1 MKLAYNGG
9 MSRQPGGKLKRI
21 IVLPFILIMAA
32 SFSVSW
38 TMYLIGSRESMR
50 DLIRTVI
57 REVAERV
64 NETTRN
70 KMQEALHIAEV
81 NAAYFMEFRPD
92 KASSVGIRRTF
103 LSQLRVYDRLSI
115 ISVGMDDGSY
125 MEAQRLDDGRLR
137 VAHAGS
143 ETGQALVFQPAND
156 DGGFGE
162 PELVRPD
169 YDPRQRPW
177 YRLALEAG
185 KPSWTEPYTLYSNS
199 DPAMSASIPIL
210 DGEGTLIGVT
220 TAVLTLG
227 EISEYLS
234 QLPEAS
240 KGILY
245 LVDYTGRLVASSAGA
260 VSIVDPDGQRQ
271 RARNH
276 EDPLIAL
283 SAKAAGIEAPGEKTP
298 VKNRLVDFSLNI
310 GTTRYL
316 GQARPF
322 RTDAGLDWLVVTA
335 LRETAYTTKLAQ
347 MDVWTLAI
355 LFAFLVAAVI
365 AGWFIVESLTGPL
378 RLLVNDVDAL
388 VPGVPAPTGL
398 SQITLRQN
406 ELGRL
411 ARSILALKVRLDE
424 NFGAIEQ
431 SLKEKD
437 ILLKEVHH
445 RVKNN
450 LQIVSSIL
458 SLQTGTIQDEQARE
472 AFEECQDR
480 IQAMALVH
488 EEVYQTGSFVEL
500 RMSDY
505 IRKIC
510 DTLRWSRAW
519 GSATVDIFVEVEE
532 NAVLPLDKAIPCGLV
547 TNELV
552 TNALKHA
559 FRGKSHGIIAV
570 NFSLACSS
578 ATGDPETPDPLPHFT
593 LVVADDGTGM
603 APDANECGGVGGQLV
618 QGLVSQLKGSLHYDG
633 SPDGGTSVRVEF

>member
-1 MKLAYNGG
+1 
-9 MSRQPGGKLKRI
+9 MSRQPSGKLKRLI
-21 IVLPFILIMAA
+21 ILPFLLIMAA

-38 TMYLIGSRESMR
+38 SMYLIGSRESMR

-57 REVAERV
+57 REVADRV

-70 KMQEALHIAEV
+70 KMQETLRIAEV
-81 NAAYFMEFRPD
+81 NAAYFAEFKPGQTSAD
-92 KASSVGIRRTF
+92 GIKRFF
-103 LSQLRVYDRLSI
+103 LSQLWVYDRLSI
-115 ISVGMDDGSY
+115 VSVGMDDGSY
-125 MEAQRLDDGRLR
+125 LEAQRLEDGRLR
-137 VAHAGS
+137 VASAGTQ
-143 ETGQALVFQPAND
+143 TGNTLVFRPVNA
-156 DGGFGE
+156 DGSFGE

-177 YRLALEAG
+177 YRSALDAG
-185 KPSWTEPYTLYSNS
+185 QPIWTEPYTLYSNS
-199 DPAMSASIPIL
+199 DPAMSASVPIHSN
-210 DGEGTLIGVT
+210 DGTVIGVT

-260 VSIVDPDGQRQ
+260 ISIVDPDGQRQ

-276 EDPLIAL
+276 EDPLVAL
-283 SAKAAGIEAPGEKTP
+283 SAKAAGIEAPGEQAP
-298 VKNRLVDFSLNI
+298 VKNSLVDFSLNI
-310 GTTRYL
+310 GTVRYL

-322 RTDAGLDWLVVTA
+322 RTEAGLDWLVVTA
-335 LRETAYTTKLAQ
+335 LRENAYTTKLAQ
-347 MDVWTLAI
+347 MDAWTLAV
-355 LFAFLVAAVI
+355 LFAFLVAAVV

-378 RLLVNDVDAL
+378 RILVNDVDAL
-388 VPGVPAPTGL
+388 VPGVPAPPGL

-424 NFGAIEQ
+424 NFGSIER
-431 SLKEKD
+431 SLREKD

-488 EEVYQTGSFVEL
+488 EEVYQTASFVEL
-500 RMSDY
+500 RMADY
-505 IRKIC
+505 IHKIC

-532 NAVLPLDKAIPCGLV
+532 NAALPLDKAIPCGLV

-570 NFSLACSS
+570 NFSMVPVAMVDLSR
-578 ATGDPETPDPLPHFT
+578 EPDSINPPPRFI
-593 LVVADDGTGM
+593 LVVADDGTGI
-603 APDANECGGVGGQLV
+603 APDADECGGVGGQLV
-618 QGLVSQLKGSLHYDG
+618 QGLVSQLKGTLQYD
-633 SPDGGTSVRVEF
+633 SAPDGGTSVRVEF

>member
-1 MKLAYNGG
+1 
-9 MSRQPGGKLKRI
+9 MSRQPSGKLKRL

-70 KMQEALHIAEV
+70 KMEEALSAAEV
-81 NAAYFMEFRPD
+81 NAAYFAEFKPD
-92 KASSVGIRRTF
+92 QTSTDGLRQVF
-103 LSQLRVYDRLSI
+103 LSQLRVYERLSI
-115 ISVGMDDGSY
+115 IAVGMDDGSY
-125 MEAQRLDDGRLR
+125 LEAQRLADGRLR
-137 VAHAGS
+137 VASAGS
-143 ETGQALVFQPAND
+143 ETGNDLVFRPVND
-156 DGGFGE
+156 DGSFGE

-177 YRLALEAG
+177 YRSALDAG
-185 KPSWTEPYTLYSNS
+185 QPIWTEPYTLYSNS
-199 DPAMSASIPIL
+199 DPAMSASIPIHGD
-210 DGEGTLIGVT
+210 DGTVIGVT

-227 EISEYLS
+227 GISEYLN
-234 QLPEAS
+234 QLPESS

-276 EDPLIAL
+276 EDPLVAL
-283 SAKAAGIEAPGEKTP
+283 SAKAAGIEAPGEQSP

-322 RTDAGLDWLVVTA
+322 RTEAGLDWLVVTA

-347 MDVWTLAI
+347 MDAWTLAV
-355 LFAFLVAAVI
+355 LFVFLVAAVI

-378 RLLVNDVDAL
+378 RLLINDVDAL
-388 VPGVPAPTGL
+388 VPGVPAPSGL
-398 SQITLRQN
+398 SQITLKNN

-431 SLKEKD
+431 SLGEKD

-450 LQIVSSIL
+450 LQIVSSFL

-500 RMSDY
+500 PMSDY

-532 NAVLPLDKAIPCGLV
+532 NAALPLDKAIPCGLV

-570 NFSLACSS
+570 NFSMANASTTELP
-578 ATGDPETPDPLPHFT
+578 GDNHPVSRFILI
-593 LVVADDGTGM
+593 VADDGTGM
-603 APDANECGGVGGQLV
+603 AADANECGGVGSQLV
-618 QGLVSQLKGSLHYDG
+618 QGLVSQLKGTLHYD
-633 SPDGGTSVRVEF
+633 SAPDGGTSVRVEF

>member
-1 MKLAYNGG
+1 MARKP
-9 MSRQPGGKLKRI
+9 SGKLKRI

-50 DLIRTVI
+50 DLIRTLV

-70 KMQEALHIAEV
+70 KMEEALRIAEV
-81 NAAYFMEFRPD
+81 NAIYFAEFRPRQD
-92 KASSVGIRRTF
+92 SAEGIRRIF
-103 LSQLRVYDRLSI
+103 LSQLGVYEGLSI

-125 MEAQRLDDGRLR
+125 LEAQRLDDGRIR
-137 VAHAGS
+137 VARAGT
-143 ETGQALVFQPAND
+143 ETGNALVFRPVSG
-156 DGGFGE
+156 DGSFGD

-177 YRLALEAG
+177 YRSALEAAR
-185 KPSWTEPYTLYSNS
+185 PSWTEPYTLYSNS
-199 DPAMSASIPIL
+199 DPAMSATVPIL
-210 DGEGTLIGVT
+210 DGKGAIIGVT

-227 EISEYLS
+227 ELSEYLR

-240 KGILY
+240 RGIVY
-245 LVDYTGRLVASSAGA
+245 VVDYNGRLVASSAGA
-260 VSIVDPDGQRQ
+260 ASIVDPDGQRE
-271 RARNH
+271 RARTH
-276 EDPLIAL
+276 PDPLLAR
-283 SAKAAGIEAPGEKTP
+283 SAIAAGIEAPGEKAP
-298 VKNRLVDFSLNI
+298 VKSRLSDFSLTI

-316 GQARPF
+316 GQARPL
-322 RTDAGLDWLVVTA
+322 RSATGLDWLVVTA
-335 LRETAYTTKLAQ
+335 LRETAYTSKLAQ
-347 MDVWTLAI
+347 MDTWTLAV
-355 LFAFLVAAVI
+355 LVAFLLAAIV
-365 AGWFIVESLTGPL
+365 AGWIIVESLTGPL
-378 RLLVNDVDAL
+378 KLLVNDVDSL
-388 VPGVPAPTGL
+388 VPGIPAPTGL
-398 SQITLRQN
+398 AHITLKNN

-411 ARSILALKVRLDE
+411 ARAILALKVRLDE

-431 SLKEKD
+431 SLREKD

-500 RMSDY
+500 RMADY

-519 GSATVDIFVEVEE
+519 GSATVDLLVEAEE
-532 NAVLPLDKAIPCGLV
+532 DAALPLDKAIPCGLV

-570 NFSLACSS
+570 NFSMTS
-578 ATGDPETPDPLPHFT
+578 TPDLAGEKDPAARFV
-593 LVVADDGTGM
+593 LVVADDGTGI
-603 APDANECGGVGGQLV
+603 AADADECGGVGGQLV
-618 QGLVSQLKGSLHYDG
+618 QGLVSQLKGSLHYD
-633 SPDGGTSVRVEF
+633 SAPDGGTSVRVEF

>member
-1 MKLAYNGG
+1 MVRNP
-9 MSRQPGGKLKRI
+9 SGKLKRI
-21 IVLPFILIMAA
+21 IVLPFIIIMAA

-38 TMYLIGSRESMR
+38 TMYLIGSRESMQ

-70 KMQEALHIAEV
+70 KMEEAINAAEV
-81 NAAYFMEFRPD
+81 NAAYFAEFRPAL
-92 KASSVGIRRTF
+92 ASADGVRRIF
-103 LSQLRVYDRLSI
+103 LSQLALFDRLSI
-115 ISVGMDDGSY
+115 LSIGMDDGSY
-125 MEAQRLDDGRLR
+125 LEAQRLADGRVR
-137 VAHAGS
+137 VASAGS
-143 ETGQALVFQPAND
+143 ETGNALIFRPVNT
-156 DGGFGE
+156 DGSFGE

-177 YRLALEAG
+177 YRSALESGQA
-185 KPSWTEPYTLYSNS
+185 SWTEPYTLYSNS
-199 DPAMSASIPIL
+199 DPAMSATVPLLNTEGSI
-210 DGEGTLIGVT
+210 IGVA
-220 TAVLTLG
+220 TAVITLG
-227 EISEYLS
+227 EVSEYLR

-240 KGILY
+240 RGIIY

-260 VSIVDPDGQRQ
+260 ASIVDPDGQRE
-271 RARNH
+271 RARTH
-276 EDPLIAL
+276 ADPLIAR
-283 SAKAAGIEAPGEKTP
+283 SAMAAGIEAPGEVSP
-298 VKNRLVDFSLNI
+298 VKNRLVDFSLAI

-322 RTDAGLDWLVVTA
+322 RTEAGLDWLIVTA
-335 LRETAYTTKLAQ
+335 LRETAYTSKLAQ
-347 MDVWTLAI
+347 MDAWTLAVLI
-355 LFAFLVAAVI
+355 AFLLTAII

-378 RLLVNDVDAL
+378 RVLINDVDAL

-398 SQITLRQN
+398 SQITLKNN

-431 SLKEKD
+431 SLSEKD

-458 SLQTGTIQDEQARE
+458 SLQTGTIEDAQARE

-500 RMSDY
+500 RMADY
-505 IRKIC
+505 LRKIC
-510 DTLRWSRAW
+510 ETLRWSRAW

-532 NAVLPLDKAIPCGLV
+532 NAALPLEKAIPCGLV

-559 FRGKSHGIIAV
+559 FRGRSHGMIAV
-570 NFSLACSS
+570 NFSMKNPDMEEGS
-578 ATGDPETPDPLPHFT
+578 GETCILPCYT
-593 LVVADDGTGM
+593 LVVADDGTGI
-603 APDANECGGVGGQLV
+603 ASSADECGGVGGQLI
-618 QGLVSQLKGSLHYDG
+618 QGLVSQLKGTLQYD
-633 SPDGGTSVRVEF
+633 STAEGGTSVRVEF

>member
-1 MKLAYNGG
+1 
-9 MSRQPGGKLKRI
+9 
-21 IVLPFILIMAA
+21 
-32 SFSVSW
+32 
-38 TMYLIGSRESMR
+38 MYLIGSRESMR

-70 KMQEALHIAEV
+70 KMQEALRTAEV
-81 NAAYFMEFRPD
+81 NAAYFAEFKPD
-92 KASSVGIRRTF
+92 QASADGIRRIF
-103 LSQLRVYDRLSI
+103 LSQLGVYGRLSI
-115 ISVGMDDGSY
+115 ISVGLDDGSY
-125 MEAQRLDDGRLR
+125 MEAQRLDDGRVR
-137 VAHAGS
+137 VASAGTQ
-143 ETGQALVFQPAND
+143 TGNSLVFRPVND
-156 DGGFGE
+156 DGSFGE

-177 YRLALEAG
+177 YRSALDAG
-185 KPSWTEPYTLYSNS
+185 QPIWTEPYTLYSNS
-199 DPAMSASIPIL
+199 DPAMSASVPIHGG
-210 DGEGTLIGVT
+210 DGTVIGVT

-276 EDPLIAL
+276 EDPLVAL
-283 SAKAAGIEAPGEKTP
+283 SAKAAGIEAPGEQTP

-310 GTTRYL
+310 GTVRYL

-322 RTDAGLDWLVVTA
+322 RTEAGLDWLVVTA
-335 LRETAYTTKLAQ
+335 LRENAYTTKLAQ
-347 MDVWTLAI
+347 MDAWTLAV

-378 RLLVNDVDAL
+378 RILVNDVDAL
-388 VPGVPAPTGL
+388 VPGVTAPPGL
-398 SQITLRQN
+398 SDITLKQN

-424 NFGAIEQ
+424 NFGSIEQ
-431 SLKEKD
+431 SLREKD

-500 RMSDY
+500 RMADY
-505 IRKIC
+505 LHKIC

-532 NAVLPLDKAIPCGLV
+532 NSALPLDKAIPCGLV

-570 NFSLACSS
+570 NFSMV
-578 ATGDPETPDPLPHFT
+578 PVTPDDPAREPDFINQPPRFI
-593 LVVADDGTGM
+593 LVVADDGTGI

-618 QGLVSQLKGSLHYDG
+618 QGLVSQLKGSLHYD
-633 SPDGGTSVRVEF
+633 SAPDGGTSVRVEF

>member
-1 MKLAYNGG
+1 MYNDP
-9 MSRQPGGKLKRI
+9 MARKQSGKLKRI
-21 IVLPFILIMAA
+21 IVLPFIIIMAA

-70 KMQEALHIAEV
+70 KMEDAIRAAEV
-81 NAAYFMEFRPD
+81 NAAYFAEFRPVQ
-92 KASSVGIRRTF
+92 ASTDGIRRIF
-103 LSQLRVYDRLSI
+103 LSQLDVFDKLSI
-115 ISVGMDDGSY
+115 LSVGMDDGSY
-125 MEAQRLDDGRLR
+125 MEAQRLTDGRVR
-137 VAHAGS
+137 VASAGP
-143 ETGQALVFQPAND
+143 ETGNALVFRPINA
-156 DGGFGE
+156 DGSFGE

-177 YRLALEAG
+177 YRSALDAG
-185 KPSWTEPYTLYSNS
+185 QTTWTQPYTLYSNS
-199 DPAMSASIPIL
+199 DPAMSATVPIH
-210 DGEGTLIGVT
+210 DSGGTIIGVT

-227 EISEYLS
+227 EISEYLR
-234 QLPEAS
+234 QMPEAS
-240 KGILY
+240 RGIVY
-245 LVDYTGRLVASSAGA
+245 LVDYSGRLIASSAGA
-260 VSIVDPDGQRQ
+260 ASIVDPDGQRE

-276 EDPLIAL
+276 SDPLIAA
-283 SAKAAGIEAPGEKTP
+283 SAISAGIEAPGELAP
-298 VKNRLVDFSLNI
+298 VKNRLVDFNLNI
-310 GTTRYL
+310 GSTRYL

-322 RTDAGLDWLVVTA
+322 RTEAGLDWLVVIA
-335 LRETAYTTKLAQ
+335 LRETAYTTKLTQ
-347 MDVWTLAI
+347 MDTWTLAV
-355 LFAFLVAAVI
+355 LVAFLVAALI

-378 RLLVNDVDAL
+378 RLLVNDVDSL
-388 VPGVPAPTGL
+388 VPGLPAPAGL
-398 SQITLRQN
+398 SQITLKNN

-431 SLKEKD
+431 SLREKD

-458 SLQTGTIQDEQARE
+458 SLQTGTIQDEEARE

-500 RMSDY
+500 RMADY

-532 NAVLPLDKAIPCGLV
+532 NAALPLDKAIPCGLV

-559 FRGKSHGIIAV
+559 FRGISHGIIAV
-570 NFSLACSS
+570 NFSM
-578 ATGDPETPDPLPHFT
+578 TYPDSVEDSGVTDSLPCFT
-593 LVVADDGTGM
+593 LVVADDGIGI
-603 APDANECGGVGGQLV
+603 APDAVECGGVGGQLV
-618 QGLVSQLKGSLHYDG
+618 QGLVSQLKGSLRYDSAPG
-633 SPDGGTSVRVEF
+633 GGTSVRVEF

>member
-1 MKLAYNGG
+1 L
-9 MSRQPGGKLKRI
+9 

-70 KMQEALHIAEV
+70 KMQEALHTAEV
-81 NAAYFMEFRPD
+81 NAAYFAEFRPD
-92 KASSVGIRRTF
+92 QASADKIKRFF
-103 LSQLRVYDRLSI
+103 LSQLGVYDRLSI
-115 ISVGMDDGSY
+115 LSVGMDDGSY

-137 VAHAGS
+137 VASAGTR
-143 ETGQALVFQPAND
+143 TGNALVFRPVNA
-156 DGGFGE
+156 DGSFGE

-177 YRLALEAG
+177 YRSALDAG
-185 KPSWTEPYTLYSNS
+185 QPTWTEPYTLYSNS
-199 DPAMSASIPIL
+199 DPAMSASVPIL
-210 DGEGTLIGVT
+210 DADASVIGVT

-240 KGILY
+240 RGILY
-245 LVDYTGRLVASSAGA
+245 LVDYNGRLVASSAGA

-276 EDPLIAL
+276 EDPLVAL
-283 SAKAAGIEAPGEKTP
+283 SAIAAGIEAPGEQSP

-310 GTTRYL
+310 GTVRYL

-322 RTDAGLDWLVVTA
+322 RTEAGLDWLVVTA
-335 LRETAYTTKLAQ
+335 LRENAYTTKLAQ
-347 MDVWTLAI
+347 MDTWTLAV
-355 LFAFLVAAVI
+355 LFAFLLAAVI
-365 AGWFIVESLTGPL
+365 AGWYIVESLTGPL
-378 RLLVNDVDAL
+378 RLLVNDVDSL

-398 SQITLRQN
+398 SRITLKNN

-424 NFGAIEQ
+424 NFGAIER
-431 SLKEKD
+431 SLGEKD

-480 IQAMALVH
+480 IQAMAFVH

-500 RMSDY
+500 PMADY

-532 NAVLPLDKAIPCGLV
+532 LASLPLDKAIPCGLV

-570 NFSLACSS
+570 NFSTVPVAPM
-578 ATGDPETPDPLPHFT
+578 DPAREPDFINPTTRFI
-593 LVVADDGTGM
+593 LVVADDGSGM
-603 APDANECGGVGGQLV
+603 APDADECGGVGGQLV
-618 QGLVSQLKGSLHYDG
+618 QGLVLQLKGSLHYDS
-633 SPDGGTSVRVEF
+633 SPEGGTSVRVEF

>member
-1 MKLAYNGG
+1 
-9 MSRQPGGKLKRI
+9 MSRQPSGKLKRLI
-21 IVLPFILIMAA
+21 ILPFLLIMTA

-38 TMYLIGSRESMR
+38 SMYLIGSRESMR

-64 NETTRN
+64 NETIRN
-70 KMQEALHIAEV
+70 KMQETLRIAEV
-81 NAAYFMEFRPD
+81 NAAYFAEFKPGQTSAD
-92 KASSVGIRRTF
+92 GIKRFF
-103 LSQLRVYDRLSI
+103 LSQLWVYDRLSI
-115 ISVGMDDGSY
+115 VSVGMDDGSY
-125 MEAQRLDDGRLR
+125 LEAQRLEDGRLR
-137 VAHAGS
+137 VASAGTQ
-143 ETGQALVFQPAND
+143 TGNTLVFRPVNA
-156 DGGFGE
+156 DGSFGE

-177 YRLALEAG
+177 YRSALDAG
-185 KPSWTEPYTLYSNS
+185 QPIWTEPYTLYSNS
-199 DPAMSASIPIL
+199 DPAMSASVPIHSN
-210 DGEGTLIGVT
+210 DGTVIGVT

-260 VSIVDPDGQRQ
+260 ISIVDPDGQRQ

-276 EDPLIAL
+276 EDPLVAL
-283 SAKAAGIEAPGEKTP
+283 SAKAAGIEAPGEQAP
-298 VKNRLVDFSLNI
+298 VKNSLVDFSLNI
-310 GTTRYL
+310 GTVKYL

-322 RTDAGLDWLVVTA
+322 RTEAGLDWLVVTA
-335 LRETAYTTKLAQ
+335 LRENAYTTKLAQ
-347 MDVWTLAI
+347 MDAWTLAV
-355 LFAFLVAAVI
+355 LFAFLVAAVV
-365 AGWFIVESLTGPL
+365 AGWFIVESLTRPL
-378 RLLVNDVDAL
+378 RILVNDVDTL
-388 VPGVPAPTGL
+388 VPGVPAPSGL

-424 NFGAIEQ
+424 NFGSIER
-431 SLKEKD
+431 SLREKD

-488 EEVYQTGSFVEL
+488 EEVYQTASFVEL
-500 RMSDY
+500 RMADY
-505 IRKIC
+505 IHKIC

-532 NAVLPLDKAIPCGLV
+532 NAALPLDKAIPCGLV

-570 NFSLACSS
+570 NFSMVPVAMVDLSR
-578 ATGDPETPDPLPHFT
+578 EPDSINPPPRFI
-593 LVVADDGTGM
+593 LVVADDGTGI
-603 APDANECGGVGGQLV
+603 APDADECGGVGGQLV
-618 QGLVSQLKGSLHYDG
+618 QGLVSQLKGTLQYD
-633 SPDGGTSVRVEF
+633 SAPDGGTSVRVEF

>member
-1 MKLAYNGG
+1 
-9 MSRQPGGKLKRI
+9 MSRQPSGKLKRI

-57 REVAERV
+57 REVVERV

-70 KMQEALHIAEV
+70 KMNEALSAAEM
-81 NAAYFMEFRPD
+81 NAAYFGEFRPD
-92 KASSVGIRRTF
+92 QAASDGIRRLF
-103 LSQLRVYDRLSI
+103 LSQLALFDRLSI

-125 MEAQRLDDGRLR
+125 LEAQRLADGRVR
-137 VAHAGS
+137 VASAGP
-143 ETGQALVFQPAND
+143 ETGNALVFQPVGAD
-156 DGGFGE
+156 RSFGE

-177 YRLALEAG
+177 YRSALAAG
-185 KPSWTEPYTLYSNS
+185 QPTWTEPYTLYSNS
-199 DPAMSASIPIL
+199 DPAMSATVPIL
-210 DGEGTLIGVT
+210 DADGTIIGVT

-227 EISEYLS
+227 EISEYLR

-240 KGILY
+240 RGIIY

-260 VSIVDPDGQRQ
+260 VSIVDPDGQRE

-276 EDPLIAL
+276 ADPLVSR
-283 SAKAAGIEAPGEKTP
+283 SAAAAGIEAPGEPVP
-298 VKNRLVDFSLNI
+298 VKNRLADFSLTI

-322 RTDAGLDWLVVTA
+322 RTEAGLDWLVVTA
-335 LRETAYTTKLAQ
+335 LRESAYTSKLAQ
-347 MDVWTLAI
+347 MDAWTLAVLI
-355 LFAFLVAAVI
+355 AFLIAAII

-388 VPGVPAPTGL
+388 VPGVPAPPGL
-398 SQITLRQN
+398 AQITLKNN

-411 ARSILALKVRLDE
+411 ARAILALKVRLDE

-431 SLKEKD
+431 SLGEKD
-437 ILLKEVHH
+437 VLLKEVHH

-458 SLQTGTIQDEQARE
+458 SLQTGTIEDVQARE

-500 RMSDY
+500 RMADY
-505 IRKIC
+505 LRKIC
-510 DTLRWSRAW
+510 ETLRWSRAW

-532 NAVLPLDKAIPCGLV
+532 DAALSLDKAIPCGLV

-559 FRGKSHGIIAV
+559 FRGRSHGIIAV
-570 NFSLACSS
+570 NFSMTTSS
-578 ATGDPETPDPLPHFT
+578 STEKSEASDPVPHFT
-593 LVVADDGTGM
+593 LVVADDGTGI
-603 APDANECGGVGGQLV
+603 DAAADECGGVGGQLI
-618 QGLVSQLKGSLHYDG
+618 QGLVSQLKGTLLYD
-633 SPDGGTSVRVEF
+633 STPEGGTSVHVEF

>member
-1 MKLAYNGG
+1 
-9 MSRQPGGKLKRI
+9 
-21 IVLPFILIMAA
+21 
-32 SFSVSW
+32 
-38 TMYLIGSRESMR
+38 MYLIGSRESMR

-70 KMQEALHIAEV
+70 KMEEALRIAEV
-81 NAAYFMEFRPD
+81 NAVYFAEFRPHQ
-92 KASSVGIRRTF
+92 ASADGIRRIF
-103 LSQLRVYDRLSI
+103 LSQLRVYERLSI

-125 MEAQRLDDGRLR
+125 LEAQRLADGRVR
-137 VAHAGS
+137 VASANSG
-143 ETGQALVFQPAND
+143 TGNALVFLPV
-156 DGGFGE
+156 GGDLSFGE

-177 YRLALEAG
+177 YRSALEAG
-185 KPSWTEPYTLYSNS
+185 QPTWTEPYTLYSNS
-199 DPAMSASIPIL
+199 DPAMSATVPIH
-210 DGEGTLIGVT
+210 DAKGTIIGVT

-227 EISEYLS
+227 EISEYLR

-240 KGILY
+240 RGIIY

-260 VSIVDPDGQRQ
+260 ASIVDPDGQRE

-276 EDPLIAL
+276 ADPLVAR
-283 SAKAAGIEAPGEKTP
+283 SARAAGIEAPGELAP
-298 VKNRLVDFSLNI
+298 VKNRLADFSLTI
-310 GTTRYL
+310 GTTRFL

-322 RTDAGLDWLVVTA
+322 RTEAGLDWLVVTA
-335 LRETAYTTKLAQ
+335 LRESAYTSKLAQ
-347 MDVWTLAI
+347 MDARTLAVLI
-355 LFAFLVAAVI
+355 AFLLAAIV
-365 AGWFIVESLTGPL
+365 AGWVIVESLTAPL

-388 VPGVPAPTGL
+388 VPGVPAPSGL
-398 SQITLRQN
+398 SQITLRNN

-431 SLKEKD
+431 SLHEKD
-437 ILLKEVHH
+437 VLLKEVHH

-458 SLQTGTIQDEQARE
+458 SLQTGTIEDAQARE

-500 RMSDY
+500 HMADY

-532 NAVLPLDKAIPCGLV
+532 NAALPLDKAIPCGLV

-570 NFSLACSS
+570 NFSIANPGTPGGSD
-578 ATGDPETPDPLPHFT
+578 GDGSVPRYI
-593 LVVADDGTGM
+593 LVVADDGSGI
-603 APDANECGGVGGQLV
+603 APDVTECGGVGGQLV
-618 QGLVSQLKGSLHYDG
+618 QGLVSQLKGSLVYD
-633 SPDGGTSVRVEF
+633 SAPEGGTSVRVEF

>member
-1 MKLAYNGG
+1 MA
-9 MSRQPGGKLKRI
+9 RQPSGKLKRL

-70 KMQEALHIAEV
+70 KMEEAISIAQA
-81 NAAYFMEFRPD
+81 NAAYFAEFRPD
-92 KASSVGIRRTF
+92 QDSSQGIRQIFRH
-103 LSQLRVYDRLSI
+103 QLAVFERLSI
-115 ISVGMDDGSY
+115 LAVGMDDGSY
-125 MEAQRLDDGRLR
+125 MEAQRLADGRVR
-137 VAHAGS
+137 VANAGS
-143 ETGQALVFQPAND
+143 GTGNALVFRPLKA
-156 DGGFGE
+156 DGSFGE

-169 YDPRQRPW
+169 YDPRKRPW
-177 YRLALEAG
+177 YSSALDAG
-185 KPSWTEPYTLYSNS
+185 QPTWTEPYTLYSNS
-199 DPAMSASIPIL
+199 DPAMSATVPIHDGRGSI
-210 DGEGTLIGVT
+210 IGVT
-220 TAVLTLG
+220 AAVLTLG
-227 EISEYLS
+227 KLSEYLS

-240 KGILY
+240 RGIIY
-245 LVDYTGRLVASSAGA
+245 LVDYTGRLVASSAGP
-260 VSIVDPDGQRQ
+260 VSIVDPDGQRE

-276 EDPLIAL
+276 ADPLIAR
-283 SAKAAGIEAPGEKTP
+283 SAAAAGIGAPGEMSP
-298 VKNRLVDFSLNI
+298 VKNHQVDFSLDI
-310 GTTRYL
+310 GPTRYL

-322 RTDAGLDWLVVTA
+322 RTEAGLDWLIVTA
-335 LRETAYTTKLAQ
+335 LRESAYTTRLAQ

-378 RLLVNDVDAL
+378 RVLVNDVDVL
-388 VPGVPAPTGL
+388 VPCVPAPPGL
-398 SQITLRQN
+398 SEITLRN
-406 ELGRL
+406 DELGRL

-431 SLKEKD
+431 SLYEKD
-437 ILLKEVHH
+437 VLLKEVHH

-458 SLQTGTIQDEQARE
+458 SLQTGTIVDEQARE
-472 AFEECQDR
+472 AFAECQDR

-500 RMSDY
+500 RMADY
-505 IRKIC
+505 LRKIC

-519 GSATVDIFVEVEE
+519 GSTTVEILVEVEE
-532 NAVLPLDKAIPCGLV
+532 DAALPLDKAIPCGLV

-559 FRGKSHGIIAV
+559 FKGRPHGIIAV
-570 NFSLACSS
+570 NFSLIHSVTAGESG
-578 ATGDPETPDPLPHFT
+578 ATDALSRFT
-593 LVVADDGTGM
+593 LVVADDGSGM
-603 APDANECGGVGGQLV
+603 AADAAEYGGVGGQLV
-618 QGLVSQLKGSLHYDG
+618 QGLVSQLRGSLQYD
-633 SPDGGTSVRVEF
+633 STPDGGTSVRVEF